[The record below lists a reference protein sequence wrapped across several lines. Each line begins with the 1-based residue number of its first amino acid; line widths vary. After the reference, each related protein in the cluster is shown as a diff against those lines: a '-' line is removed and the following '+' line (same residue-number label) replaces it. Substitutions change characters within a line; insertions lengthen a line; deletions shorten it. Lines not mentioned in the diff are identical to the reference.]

1 MSSTHPDSRRIVE
14 LDGLRG
20 VAVLLV
26 LLAHYFGE
34 VPSGW
39 SFLAL
44 GWLGV
49 DVFFVL
55 SGFLIAGILL
65 DHRGAA
71 NYFSTFYIR
80 RSCRIFPIYFVFI
93 PILVLFLSSLWARG
107 HAWMEEP
114 LPFAAYLS
122 YTQNFAI
129 AWQNRTGGLALL
141 PTWTLAIEEQ
151 FYMLLPLMVYF
162 VPRKRLLPIC
172 LGLIAVSPILR
183 SMILYQYGSHLSVHV
198 LLPCRW
204 DSLFLGVIA
213 AIVLR
218 DSKLKR
224 RVFENG
230 GRCLKS
236 IWVAGYSF
244 LPLVILVEQSSEI
257 PLRMSIAI
265 TAMAMG
271 TAAYILLV
279 VTRMT
284 SVPMVAVI
292 HPAIL
297 RQYFLRPLFGASTGV
312 GDDAWFRVGGESR
325 HCHRASVGDH
335 GCGDV
340 GLRRDSMGVMDL
352 FRIAFCTIRPRLELR
367 VRKRRRARIQPG
379 TSRYSES

>member
-1 MSSTHPDSRRIVE
+1 MSATRPDSRRIVE

-129 AWQNRTGGLALL
+129 AWLNRTGGLALL

-204 DSLFLGVIA
+204 DSLFLGVTA

-218 DSKLKR
+218 DSKLKKR
-224 RVFENG
+224 ALEGG

-236 IWVAGYSF
+236 IWVAGYAF

-265 TAMAMG
+265 TLMAMG

-279 VTRMT
+279 VTQMT
-284 SVPMVAVI
+284 SVRWLRSSTLRFFGSISYGLYLVHQPVLVLMHGFLLGTSPDIATVPQLGVT
-292 HPAIL
+292 IL
-297 RQYFLRPLFGASTGV
+297 AML
-312 GDDAWFRVGGESR
+312 
-325 HCHRASVGDH
+325 ASVG
-335 GCGDV
+335 
-340 GLRRDSMGVMDL
+340 
-352 FRIAFCTIRPRLELR
+352 IAWASWTYFESRF
-367 VRKRRRARIQPG
+367 VRYGRSWNYESQTEMRANPAG
-379 TSRYSES
+379 NVAV